1 MSTRDF
7 PALGFDPAPGDL
19 DGVTDLASK
28 YRAVSKDLT
37 EADDALRQIVRKQGI
52 WQGEASDAFARRI
65 GPLPQYLEGAARSMG
80 EAAGALEAWAQQL
93 GDLQKRAADLEAR
106 AEAAAKAAEA
116 ARANPDLALANRT
129 FPDQQS
135 LQIAQKLLDNAGQQ
149 LQSAIDGCQNIQ
161 DAAKQLQQEHTEAAG
176 RVAEALRKAKELAP
190 DEPGL
195 LDKLSDAAGGALV
208 DLTNTIADSADD
220 AWDFVQDHAELLSK
234 LSDVVGDIGNGL
246 GVISDVVPDPAG
258 MVVGA
263 VAAGLGVAALEGHL
277 TAKAAGADVATETLT
292 FDALGAVTS
301 IAGVVPG
308 VSDSAAKM
316 ITAGGYTLLAEQLSG
331 EVAAGAK
338 GKKFEGPIGD
348 YKAYW
353 IPRSE
358 GQAVAVASSLVVG
371 PAPWAVVAVENAADV
386 GVQADNRPERRRERA
401 EDEVWN

>member
-28 YRAVSKDLT
+28 YRAVSEDLT
-37 EADDALRQIVRKQGI
+37 EADDALRRIVRKQGI

-80 EAAGALEAWAQQL
+80 DAGSALEAWARQL

-106 AEAAAKAAEA
+106 AESAAQAAEA

-135 LQIAQKLLDNAGQQ
+135 LQIAQKLLDNAGRQ

-161 DAAKQLQQEHTEAAG
+161 DAAKQLQQEHTEAAD

-195 LDKLSDAAGGALV
+195 LDKLGDAAGGALA
-208 DLTNTIADSADD
+208 DLTNTIADGVDD

-234 LSDVVGDIGNGL
+234 LSDVMGDIGNGI
-246 GVISDVVPDPAG
+246 GVLSDVLPPPADE
-258 MVVGA
+258 VAGA
-263 VAAGLGVAALEGHL
+263 VATGLGLGALSGHAI
-277 TAKAAGADVATETLT
+277 AKAAGADVSNETLI
-292 FDALGAVTS
+292 FDAVGAATS
-301 IAGVVPG
+301 VAGLAEVLPDAAIKVASYGFVADQFAGEGIGGKDFESPLDDFKNYWIPKDWGQAGVV
-308 VSDSAAKM
+308 
-316 ITAGGYTLLAEQLSG
+316 AGTL
-331 EVAAGAK
+331 VA
-338 GKKFEGPIGD
+338 
-348 YKAYW
+348 
-353 IPRSE
+353 
-358 GQAVAVASSLVVG
+358 G
-371 PAPWAVVAVENAADV
+371 PAPWAAVALGNATEA
-386 GVQADNRPERRRERA
+386 GVQADNAPERRRERA